1 MKKRAKNIFWGVL
14 IIAAAILWLV
24 SELGYLKGAGAGQI
38 IFSALWGA
46 WVVKGFID
54 RESFS
59 VFMGLAFL
67 AIVWDKEL
75 GIEAITPWPVI
86 GAAILLTIGFS
97 FIFKN
102 SGRKKWE
109 KNYSYEFKH
118 FDKDI
123 NEHFHEHMEYHDD
136 NDKNKTWEGNTE
148 YGTDQPHQ
156 SHADGEHVY
165 HMNRFSGA
173 EKYIDSQNLKSV
185 EIINKAGGMEVYL
198 DHAKA
203 AGDKVYMR
211 IECYAGGLEIYIPRS
226 WKLENNVNCFMG
238 VVEEPSGRT
247 QEAVNDVT
255 LVLSGTVKA
264 GGVEIIRA

>member
-1 MKKRAKNIFWGVL
+1 MKKRAGNIFWGIL

-24 SELGYLKGAGAGQI
+24 SELGYLKGAGVGQI
-38 IFSALWGA
+38 LFSALWGA
-46 WVVKGFID
+46 WIIKGLIS

-86 GAAILLTIGFS
+86 GSAILLSIGCS
-97 FIFKN
+97 LIFK
-102 SGRKKWE
+102 GAKRKRWE
-109 KNYSYEFKH
+109 KNYSYH
-118 FDKDI
+118 FEKSMKEGKENAHM
-123 NEHFHEHMEYHDD
+123 NE
-136 NDKNKTWEGNTE
+136 NDTNKTWEGNTE

-156 SHADGEHVY
+156 SHVNGEHVY

-173 EKYIDSQNLKSV
+173 QKYIDSQNLKSV

-198 DHAKA
+198 DNAKA

-211 IECYAGGLEIYIPRS
+211 IECYASGLEIYIPRS
-226 WKLENNVNCFMG
+226 WKIENNVNCFMG
-238 VVEEPSGRT
+238 AVEESTGAGG
-247 QEAVNDVT
+247 EAVNDVT

-264 GGVEIIRA
+264 AGVEIIRV